1 MAADDG
7 EEFAVVDSFYRA
19 FEDRHRGSRD
29 LIKSRLTKYAA
40 FFQPLA
46 ALHPGAMTFDVG
58 CGRGEWLELMI
69 EAGFVA
75 SGVDLDDEMLE
86 ACRERNLP
94 VSKGDAIEHLA
105 TLESSSH
112 ALISAFH
119 VVEHVSFEQLKTLV
133 SEALRVLK
141 PGGLLILETPNP
153 ENIAV
158 ATCNFYIDPS
168 HQKPVPPLLLSF
180 VAEHAGFD
188 RVKVVR
194 LQEPEALHDAE
205 TKVHLLNILGSVSP
219 DYAIV
224 AQKAADSTQGAFDA
238 AFDADY
244 GLTIDV
250 LADRY
255 ETRIASSQSHVE
267 ARVERAEE
275 ALRQSAERWSE
286 LVDRLQTVSEQ
297 LTSAEERYQRLE
309 ERNRLT
315 DEWRQ
320 LVDERSQLADA
331 RSQLVEER
339 SQLVEERS
347 QLVDGERQHLERQ
360 VRELQARL
368 EQAEALMHQA
378 NAQLHAMYHST
389 SWRITRPLRAVALV
403 LRGQGKT
410 VFKTGLKRLIRR
422 AASFG
427 EQHPSF
433 RRFAVS
439 VLNRFPGLKQRLI
452 PVVSG
457 TVRPYHPRPD
467 VPPES
472 LSPRAQ
478 QIHAALAF
486 AAKSY
491 SKKEGV

>member
-29 LIKSRLTKYAA
+29 LIKSRLAKYAA

-105 TLESSSH
+105 TLDSDSH

-168 HQKPVPPLLLSF
+168 HQKPVPPMLLSF

-194 LQEPEALHDAE
+194 LQEPEVLHDAE

-224 AQKAADSTQGAFDA
+224 AQKAAGSTQGAFDA

-255 ETRIASSQSHVE
+255 ETRLASNLSHVD

-275 ALRQSAERWSE
+275 ALRLSAERWSE
-286 LVDRLQTVSEQ
+286 LVDRLQTVTEQ
-297 LTSAEERYQRLE
+297 LKSAEERYQRVE
-309 ERNRLT
+309 ERNRLA
-315 DEWRQ
+315 DERRQ
-320 LVDERSQLADA
+320 LVDERSQLVEE
-331 RSQLVEER
+331 RNQLVEER
-339 SQLVEERS
+339 N
-347 QLVDGERQHLERQ
+347 QLVDGERQHIERQ

-368 EQAEALMHQA
+368 EQAEAMMHQA

-389 SWRITRPLRAVALV
+389 SWKITRPLRIVALV
-403 LRGQGKT
+403 LKGQGKT
-410 VFKTGLKRLIRR
+410 VFKAGLKRLIQQTAR
-422 AASFG
+422 FG
-427 EQHPSF
+427 DKHPSF

-457 TVRPYHPRPD
+457 TVRPYSARPD

-491 SKKEGV
+491 SKKEGA